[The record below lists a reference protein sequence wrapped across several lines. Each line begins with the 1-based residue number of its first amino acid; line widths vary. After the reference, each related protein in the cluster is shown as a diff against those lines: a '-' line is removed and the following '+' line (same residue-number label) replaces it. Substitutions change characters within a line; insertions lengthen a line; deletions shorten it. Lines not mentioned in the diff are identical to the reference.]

1 MSGTLEG
8 ITAFAV
14 EDTAIQLTW
23 RSARPGAGA
32 VVAVGDTRLEVD
44 GASGGPGS
52 VVVDGLEP
60 ATAYDVRVDG
70 AVAFRVRTLAPPP
83 GALLSRFA
91 TISDLHVGERGFGL
105 LPRVRERPEV
115 TMRESYSARSGA
127 AALIEAAAW
136 GAERVV
142 AKGDL
147 TWSGRRAQWETVAAV
162 LAGSPVPVDV
172 TLGNHD
178 VVPRAVDGRE
188 VLARHGIVVAE
199 RHHPD
204 VVDLDG
210 VRIVIGQSADH
221 HHRFGVIDGA
231 QRALLVEAA
240 AGARGPVF
248 LAMHHYVDPL
258 PFVSRYPKGIERS
271 SGQEL
276 LRSLAAANPATF
288 LSFGHT
294 HRHRRKLH
302 HGMPATEVGSTK
314 DFPGVW
320 AGYAVYEGGIRQ
332 VVRRIAEPA
341 CLAWTERTRSSV
353 LGLWGPWAAG
363 RRAWRCFSWTWPRR
377 HR

>member
-1 MSGTLEG
+1 LSGSLDG
-8 ITAFAV
+8 LIAFAV

-23 RSARPGAGA
+23 GSARPGSTVAL
-32 VVAVGDTRLEVD
+32 AVGDTRVEV
-44 GASGGPGS
+44 ASGGPGS
-52 VVVDGLEP
+52 VLVEGLEP
-60 ATAYDVRVDG
+60 STTYDVRVDRT
-70 AVAFRVRTLAPPP
+70 VALRVRTLAPPP

-91 TISDLHVGERGFGL
+91 TISDLHVGERGFGV
-105 LPRVRERPEV
+105 LPRFRERPEV
-115 TMRESYSARSGA
+115 TMRDSYAARCGA
-127 AALIEAAAW
+127 AALVEASAW
-136 GAERVV
+136 GAERIV

-162 LAGSPVPVDV
+162 LAASPVPVDV

-199 RHHPD
+199 RRHPD
-204 VVDLDG
+204 VVELDG

-221 HHRFGVIDGA
+221 DHRFGVIDDA

-240 AGARGPVF
+240 AGAGGPVF

-271 SGQEL
+271 SGQQL

-294 HRHRRKLH
+294 HRHRRKVH

-332 VVRRIAEPA
+332 VVRRIAEPS

-363 RRAWRCFSWTWPRR
+363 RRSWRCFSWTWPRR